1 MKRKKRIFLL
11 GLSLLLCFAWL
22 PGPQS
27 QALEAN
33 PTVRVGLYYGS
44 NALPAANLQN
54 VSGMGSGYRLGY
66 FDWPS
71 GQFTSLMEIDAVEIT
86 IVKDKL
92 LFISGKNYTD
102 VAPAAYDASI
112 GPYHLQT
119 SRRFSG
125 WREALAFCQS
135 LPMDAFPAYV
145 DGAYVA
151 RIGQYA
157 SSSQA
162 QSDRAAVAAAAGEV
176 SVCGYSQSCYTVTAT
191 GSNAI
196 LFELDSGGHCL
207 GIQPRGDRTQTWFKG
222 YKYYGGFE
230 YNRVNGNDITVV
242 NAVEMD
248 DYLKGVVP
256 YEMSAS
262 WPVEALKA
270 QALCAKSYCVQ
281 NKNKHKSQGFDL
293 CNSTDCQVYRGTNS
307 ATANSDGAVE
317 AVSGLYV
324 TYNGQIA
331 QTFYHASSGG
341 ATEDVENIWD
351 DYVPYLRGVEDTY
364 LTNKINW
371 SAKLTNESVAA
382 ILRGKGYSVSSVTD
396 VYVSAL
402 TPSGNVRELTVA
414 QSGGKPL
421 VFSGEKARTILN
433 SSAYD
438 VSFLSQ
444 RYTIS
449 GSGGG
454 PSGGS
459 SSGGA
464 GSVYVNDQQI
474 GLSGLQAI
482 GKSGLS
488 PVASGGLSAV
498 TGKGVVSL
506 NPSSSSS
513 AAPANSTGSGVYAV
527 SGSGSGHHVGLSQWG
542 ANGMAR
548 AGFDYQQIIKFYFTG
563 VQVGPAA

>member
-1 MKRKKRIFLL
+1 MKLQKRFFLL
-11 GLSLLLCFAWL
+11 CFSLLLFSFCL
-22 PGPQS
+22 LGPES
-27 QALEAN
+27 RALETN
-33 PTVRVGLYYGS
+33 PVVCVGLYYGS

-71 GQFTSLMEIDAVEIT
+71 GRFTSLMEIDTVEIT

-92 LFISGKNYTD
+92 LYISADKTYTD
-102 VAPAAYDASI
+102 VAPANYSSTV

-119 SRRFSG
+119 SRRFSS
-125 WREALAFCQS
+125 WQEALAFCQS
-135 LPMDAFPAYV
+135 LSMEAFPAYV

-151 RIGQYA
+151 RIGQYG
-157 SSSQA
+157 SSAQA
-162 QSDRAAVAAAAGEV
+162 QSAQAAVAAAAGEV

-191 GSNAI
+191 GSHDI

-207 GIQPRGDRTQTWFKG
+207 GVQPRGEHTQTWFKG

-230 YNRVNGNDITVV
+230 YNRVNGNDVTVINV
-242 NAVEMD
+242 VEMD

-262 WPVEALKA
+262 WPTEALKA

-281 NKNKHKSQGFDL
+281 NKNKHKTQGFDL

-317 AVSGLYV
+317 AVSGQYV

-364 LTNKINW
+364 LTNKISW
-371 SAKLTNESVAA
+371 SAQLTNESVAA

-396 VYVSAL
+396 LYVSGL
-402 TPSGNVRELTVA
+402 TRSGNVRELTVV
-414 QSGGKPL
+414 QSSGSPL

-433 SSAYD
+433 SSAYG

-444 RYTIS
+444 RYTVS
-449 GSGGG
+449 GN
-454 PSGGS
+454 GGS
-459 SSGGA
+459 PSDGSSAGVGA
-464 GSVYVNDQQI
+464 AYVNDQKI
-474 GLSGLQAI
+474 SLSGLQAI

-488 PVASGGLSAV
+488 PVASGNLFAV
-498 TGKGVVSL
+498 TGKGVAAL
-506 NPSSSSS
+506 NVSSS
-513 AAPANSTGSGVYAV
+513 ASSVNTAGSGVYAV

-542 ANGMAR
+542 ANGMAK
-548 AGFDYQQIIKFYFTG
+548 AGFDYQQIVKFYFTG

>member
-1 MKRKKRIFLL
+1 MKLKRRLL
-11 GLSLLLCFAWL
+11 LCCLSLLLLSVCL
-22 PGPQS
+22 PRPES
-27 QALEAN
+27 RALEAD

-44 NALPAANLQN
+44 DALPAANLQN

-71 GQFTSLMEIDAVEIT
+71 GQFVSLMEIDTVEIT
-86 IVKDKL
+86 VVKDKL
-92 LFISGKNYTD
+92 IYINGKNYTD
-102 VAPAAYDASI
+102 VAPASYTAAI

-119 SRRFSG
+119 NRQFSS
-125 WREALAFCQS
+125 WQEALNFCQS
-135 LPMDAFPAYV
+135 LPMEAFPAYV
-145 DGAYVA
+145 NGAYTA
-151 RIGQYA
+151 RIGQY
-157 SSSQA
+157 SSAAEA
-162 QSDRAAVAAAAGEV
+162 QSAQAAVSAAAGST

-191 GSNAI
+191 GSNDI

-207 GIQPRGDRTQTWFKG
+207 GIQPRGDKTQTWFKG

-230 YNRVNGNDITVV
+230 YNRVNGNDVTVINV
-242 NAVEMD
+242 VKMD

-281 NKNKHKSQGFDL
+281 NKNKHRSQGFDL

-317 AVSGLYV
+317 AVSGQYV
-324 TYNGQIA
+324 VYNGQIA

-364 LTNKINW
+364 LTNKISW

-396 VYVSAL
+396 VYVSGL
-402 TPSGNVRELTVA
+402 TRSGNVRELTIA
-414 QSGGKPL
+414 QSNGKPL
-421 VFSGEKARTILN
+421 IFSGEKARTILN
-433 SSAYD
+433 NSAYD
-438 VSFLSQ
+438 VSFLSH

-449 GSGGG
+449 GSGGS

-459 SSGGA
+459 SSGG
-464 GSVYVNDQQI
+464 SVYINDKQTD
-474 GLSGLQAI
+474 LSGLQAI
-482 GKSGLS
+482 GKNGVS
-488 PVASGGLSAV
+488 PLASGNLSAV
-498 TGKGVVSL
+498 TGKGTVSL
-506 NPSSSSS
+506 TPSSSAGASS
-513 AAPANSTGSGVYAV
+513 SVNTTGSGVYAV

-542 ANGMAR
+542 ANGMAK